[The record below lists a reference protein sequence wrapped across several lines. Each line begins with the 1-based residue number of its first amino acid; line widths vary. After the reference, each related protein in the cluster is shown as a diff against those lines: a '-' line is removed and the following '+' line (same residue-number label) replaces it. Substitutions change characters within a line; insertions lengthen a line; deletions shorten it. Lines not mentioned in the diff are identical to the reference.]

1 MSQYQL
7 TKETPPGSGEFIEQG
22 APVEAADPTGD
33 ATLDADPGNIVA
45 VVAEKQATLGGC
57 WGAYKVGA

>member
-7 TKETPPGSGEFIEQG
+7 TKETPVGSGAFIEQG

-45 VVAEKQATLGGC
+45 VVNTAQSTQGGC
-57 WGAYKVGA
+57 WGAYRCG

>member
-7 TKETPPGSGEFIEQG
+7 TKETPPGSGDFVAQG
-22 APVEAADPTGD
+22 APIEAADPTGD

-45 VVAEKQATLGGC
+45 IVVKNQTEGGC
-57 WGAYKVGA
+57 WGADKVG